1 MPSLFGTKGR
11 GRPSRNEV
19 PLPPHILKALKLRSM
34 GMQWKDAAKEVDIE
48 ARTLRKYV
56 RENPLCEQVLDEYI
70 EEYLD
75 AANNIFISKVAQVNQ
90 RIIDIALDPKT
101 KAYNVIEAGK
111 TIHAAIQNGIIN
123 RKNAEEIE
131 ELKEIVQAMEGGQIV
146 DI

>member
-11 GRPSRNEV
+11 GRLSRNEV